1 MNAYDVIIMPWLT
14 EKTMEARTTQN
25 RLEFIVRR
33 AATKK
38 QIARA
43 VETIFEV
50 EVDSVNVR
58 NTKHGKHASV
68 RLAEGYDAEDAA
80 MRLGALRGEELWVRE
95 FVHSARIIT
104 TVSCVKSP
112 IPWCKQNATRY
123 GRGWWGYRI
132 GSLTCPHRT
141 IGS

>member
-1 MNAYDVIIMPWLT
+1 MNAYNVIIMPWLT

-80 MRLGALRGEELWVRE
+80 MRLGAL
-95 FVHSARIIT
+95 
-104 TVSCVKSP
+104 
-112 IPWCKQNATRY
+112 
-123 GRGWWGYRI
+123 
-132 GSLTCPHRT
+132 
-141 IGS
+141 

>member
-33 AATKK
+33 AATKQ

-43 VETIFEV
+43 IETIFEV

-80 MRLGALRGEELWVRE
+80 MRLGAL
-95 FVHSARIIT
+95 
-104 TVSCVKSP
+104 
-112 IPWCKQNATRY
+112 
-123 GRGWWGYRI
+123 
-132 GSLTCPHRT
+132 
-141 IGS
+141 

>member
-25 RLEFIVRR
+25 PLEFIVRR

-50 EVDSVNVR
+50 EVESVNVR

-80 MRLGALRGEELWVRE
+80 MRLGAL
-95 FVHSARIIT
+95 
-104 TVSCVKSP
+104 
-112 IPWCKQNATRY
+112 
-123 GRGWWGYRI
+123 
-132 GSLTCPHRT
+132 
-141 IGS
+141 

>member
-43 VETIFEV
+43 VAVSYTHLPSPR
-50 EVDSVNVR
+50 D
-58 NTKHGKHASV
+58 
-68 RLAEGYDAEDAA
+68 ED
-80 MRLGALRGEELWVRE
+80 
-95 FVHSARIIT
+95 
-104 TVSCVKSP
+104 
-112 IPWCKQNATRY
+112 
-123 GRGWWGYRI
+123 
-132 GSLTCPHRT
+132 
-141 IGS
+141 

>member
-33 AATKK
+33 SATKK

-80 MRLGALRGEELWVRE
+80 MRLGAL
-95 FVHSARIIT
+95 
-104 TVSCVKSP
+104 
-112 IPWCKQNATRY
+112 
-123 GRGWWGYRI
+123 
-132 GSLTCPHRT
+132 
-141 IGS
+141 

>member
-33 AATKK
+33 SATKK

-68 RLAEGYDAEDAA
+68 RLADGYDAEDAA
-80 MRLGALRGEELWVRE
+80 MRLGAL
-95 FVHSARIIT
+95 
-104 TVSCVKSP
+104 
-112 IPWCKQNATRY
+112 
-123 GRGWWGYRI
+123 
-132 GSLTCPHRT
+132 
-141 IGS
+141 

>member
-33 AATKK
+33 SATKK
-38 QIARA
+38 QISRA

-80 MRLGALRGEELWVRE
+80 MRLGAL
-95 FVHSARIIT
+95 
-104 TVSCVKSP
+104 
-112 IPWCKQNATRY
+112 
-123 GRGWWGYRI
+123 
-132 GSLTCPHRT
+132 
-141 IGS
+141 